1 MHTKPKKAPG
11 DLEESAMRLLGR
23 RDYSRQE
30 LLRKLT
36 GKGFLAAEVETVLEK
51 FESLG
56 LLDDR
61 KLARRLVNLYCG
73 EKLWGP
79 QKVFQKLIQRGIPAE
94 LARDLISGEEE
105 GGKALE
111 RLRKVLHLKS
121 KGQDLHSLLPQEKR
135 RLANYLRQ
143 RGYGWNDIW
152 EALQEIGGSVEE

>member
-1 MHTKPKKAPG
+1 MPTQRSKSPENA
-11 DLEESAMRLLGR
+11 ESSALRLLGR

-30 LLRKLT
+30 LRRKLT
-36 GKGFLAAEVETVLEK
+36 AKGFSTGDTEGALAK

-61 KLARRLVNLYCG
+61 KLARRLVDFYAR

-79 QKVFQKLIQRGIPAE
+79 QKLFQKLIQRGIPAE
-94 LARDLISGEEE
+94 VARDLIDGEEE
-105 GGKALE
+105 SGKAPE
-111 RLRKVLHLKS
+111 RLRRVLHLKS
-121 KGQDLHSLLPQEKR
+121 KGQDLRSLPPQEKR

-152 EALQEIGGSVEE
+152 EALQETGGSVEE

>member
-1 MHTKPKKAPG
+1 
-11 DLEESAMRLLGR
+11 MRLLGR

-30 LLRKLT
+30 LQRKLT
-36 GKGFLAAEVETVLEK
+36 AKGFSTGDTEGALAK

-61 KLARRLVNLYCG
+61 KLARRLVDFYAR

-79 QKVFQKLIQRGIPAE
+79 QKLFQKLIQRGIPAE
-94 LARDLISGEEE
+94 VARDLIDGEEE
-105 GGKALE
+105 SGKAPE
-111 RLRKVLHLKS
+111 RLRRVLHLKS
-121 KGQDLHSLLPQEKR
+121 KGQDLRSLPPQEKR

-152 EALQEIGGSVEE
+152 EALQETGGSVEE